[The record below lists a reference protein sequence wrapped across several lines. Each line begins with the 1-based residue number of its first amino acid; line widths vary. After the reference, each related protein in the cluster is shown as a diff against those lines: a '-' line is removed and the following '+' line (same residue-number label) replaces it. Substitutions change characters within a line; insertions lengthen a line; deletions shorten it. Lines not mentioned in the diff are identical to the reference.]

1 MDLEKI
7 AEELKKI
14 IVEIA
19 PGFSEADIN
28 TDTVFISDL
37 LFDSLMIMELVVRA
51 EEQFGI
57 EIEELDIEKI
67 GVFGTLC
74 KIIVG
79 EMTNE

>member
-1 MDLEKI
+1 MDFEKI
-7 AEELKKI
+7 TEELKKI
-14 IVEIA
+14 IMEIA

-28 TDTVFISDL
+28 MDTVFISDL

-74 KIIVG
+74 EIIVG
-79 EMTNE
+79 EMANE

>member
-7 AEELKKI
+7 AEKLKKI
-14 IVEIA
+14 TVEIA
-19 PGFSEADIN
+19 PEFSELDIN
-28 TDTVFISDL
+28 MDTVFINDL
-37 LFDSLMIMELVVRA
+37 LFDSLMVMELVVRA

-74 KIIVG
+74 EIIAG
-79 EMTNE
+79 EMANE